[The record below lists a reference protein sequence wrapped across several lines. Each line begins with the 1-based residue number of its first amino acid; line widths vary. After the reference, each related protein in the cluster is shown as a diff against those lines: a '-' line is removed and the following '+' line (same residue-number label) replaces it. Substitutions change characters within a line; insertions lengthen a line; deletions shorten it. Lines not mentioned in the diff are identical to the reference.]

1 MDRVLIELYGQLEEL
16 KFRYKSEFTEEG
28 KIEIICDILDIKHII
43 NNYIT
48 TNRRWLS
55 EDNQEDN
62 I

>member
-16 KFRYKSEFTEEG
+16 KFKYKSEFTDEG
-28 KIEIICDILDIKHII
+28 KIERICDILDIKHII

-55 EDNQEDN
+55 EDNQEGW
-62 I
+62 

>member
-48 TNRRWLS
+48 TNRRYLD
-55 EDNQEDN
+55 EPDM
-62 I
+62 